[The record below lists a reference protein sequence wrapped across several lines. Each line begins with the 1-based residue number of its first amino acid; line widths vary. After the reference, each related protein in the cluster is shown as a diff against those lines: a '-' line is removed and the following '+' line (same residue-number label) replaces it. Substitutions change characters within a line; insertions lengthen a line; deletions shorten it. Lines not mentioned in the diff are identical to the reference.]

1 MTRSNAICLIGGIII
16 GLLLM
21 VFFRSFE
28 PKKPENDIILRKS
41 LEQRDNEIKELKSD
55 NEKLSILASKENDT
69 VIIIQKEYVK
79 IYRNI
84 DHSNRAEL
92 DRAFDS
98 LLTD

>member
-1 MTRSNAICLIGGIII
+1 MTRINATCLIAGIII

-21 VFFRSFE
+21 VLFRSFE
-28 PKKPENDIILRKS
+28 PTPPNNDIILIKS
-41 LEQRDNEIKELKSD
+41 LKQRDNQIKELKSD
-55 NEKLSILASKENDT
+55 NEKLSILASKESDT
-69 VIIIQKEYVK
+69 VIIIKKEYVK